1 MKQRLSGF
9 LTAGLLLATV
19 FSIPAA
25 AGDWPGWRGPN
36 RDGKSTD
43 TGLLKAWPAE
53 GPELLWAYKDLGK
66 GFSSMAIVKDT
77 VYTTG
82 DVDSNLVIFALD
94 TKGQLKWKA
103 VQGPA
108 WTAPHGGARSTPVV
122 DGDRLYLIG
131 GNGLVTCH
139 STADGKLVWKRDLKD
154 FGGGHGV
161 YGYAESP
168 LIVDNMVIA
177 TPGKTALVALDKV
190 TGEDVWQS
198 DAEGN
203 AYFERYSSPI
213 VIREKTGAIIV
224 QGIGSGLV
232 AVNAKDG
239 KKVWSDGFSANN
251 EANIADPAYADGYLF
266 WANAYGKGGICFK
279 VDCKDGVWTFTE
291 AWRTRDMLC
300 HIGGYV
306 IDKGFIY
313 GNHSVGWSCLDLKTG
328 AKKWNQ
334 RGVGKG
340 SLTFGDGMLYLFSEQ
355 GGKLGLAAASPDG
368 FTMSGETEVAGTG
381 TSWACPAIANGR
393 LYVRYDTTLYCFN
406 VTAK

>member
-177 TPGKTALVALDKV
+177 TPGKTALVALAKV
-190 TGEDVWQS
+190 TGE
-198 DAEGN
+198 
-203 AYFERYSSPI
+203 
-213 VIREKTGAIIV
+213 
-224 QGIGSGLV
+224 
-232 AVNAKDG
+232 
-239 KKVWSDGFSANN
+239 
-251 EANIADPAYADGYLF
+251 
-266 WANAYGKGGICFK
+266 
-279 VDCKDGVWTFTE
+279 
-291 AWRTRDMLC
+291 
-300 HIGGYV
+300 
-306 IDKGFIY
+306 
-313 GNHSVGWSCLDLKTG
+313 
-328 AKKWNQ
+328 
-334 RGVGKG
+334 
-340 SLTFGDGMLYLFSEQ
+340 
-355 GGKLGLAAASPDG
+355 
-368 FTMSGETEVAGTG
+368 
-381 TSWACPAIANGR
+381 
-393 LYVRYDTTLYCFN
+393 
-406 VTAK
+406 

>member
-1 MKQRLSGF
+1 MDIQPPALSWQRDIPVRHVLDATGNGKRIPKEDRMNFKQHIFILF
-9 LTAGLLLATV
+9 IALLHAGLLLATV

-154 FGGGHGV
+154 FGGGHGT

-177 TPGKTALVALDKV
+177 TPGKTAFSWRSTRSRARTSGK
-190 TGEDVWQS
+190 
-198 DAEGN
+198 AMPR
-203 AYFERYSSPI
+203 AMPISS
-213 VIREKTGAIIV
+213 VIRRP
-224 QGIGSGLV
+224 S
-232 AVNAKDG
+232 
-239 KKVWSDGFSANN
+239 
-251 EANIADPAYADGYLF
+251 
-266 WANAYGKGGICFK
+266 
-279 VDCKDGVWTFTE
+279 
-291 AWRTRDMLC
+291 
-300 HIGGYV
+300 
-306 IDKGFIY
+306 
-313 GNHSVGWSCLDLKTG
+313 
-328 AKKWNQ
+328 
-334 RGVGKG
+334 
-340 SLTFGDGMLYLFSEQ
+340 
-355 GGKLGLAAASPDG
+355 
-368 FTMSGETEVAGTG
+368 
-381 TSWACPAIANGR
+381 
-393 LYVRYDTTLYCFN
+393 
-406 VTAK
+406 